1 VWHLTI
7 LLLYIFLTLRHLVQ
21 VILGDLLIVKVI
33 LILVLT
39 TVI

>member
-7 LLLYIFLTLRHLVQ
+7 LLLYVFFPLRHLVQ